1 MITVEETETIKWR
14 AGEFFNPMLN
24 KQQKLAVKRILSGE
38 CRPTPYILF
47 GPPGTGKT
55 ITVVEAILQVM
66 VGDKWTVSHLFS
78 VRTLTVILWVSA
90 LLLFHKQELE
100 VSFLSLFTELF
111 GMIKLMWIWKKKS
124 PEWLIFIS

>member
-1 MITVEETETIKWR
+1 MIIVEETETIKWR
-14 AGEFFNPMLN
+14 GGEFFNPMLN

-66 VGDKWTVSHLFS
+66 VNDKWIDSNLFN
-78 VRTLTVILWVSA
+78 VRTLKVNL
-90 LLLFHKQELE
+90 
-100 VSFLSLFTELF
+100 
-111 GMIKLMWIWKKKS
+111 
-124 PEWLIFIS
+124 